1 MSSIGAD
8 NVHSTNSESQE
19 INCLNNTKLLKQK
32 CMQLAGAKSILNNK
46 TLGSVEKRQALD
58 SISRA
63 RQEFNS
69 KYEMFL
75 VNKVKYNL
83 PVFKYYDR
91 SNYKGSFKYLEDRSK
106 ELEFRQFLDNGC
118 SYLSE
123 QFIYFETDSPEYD
136 TVEHPAIDTT
146 RVRYRY
152 CAYPGLRLINK
163 VIMELCD
170 DANFDEY
177 DIDQSRFFNAQCI
190 SERARPKW
198 NECLGQDNEV
208 DGVVELRDF
217 GVDQINKFKIGNQTL
232 KSTQP
237 GLKLMIPLLF
247 QHSTALSNALQIDSL
262 QAKGL
267 GYRFTLNKLSN
278 IVKGVLIGAQPT
290 DPDEDLKLKPLRVK
304 DVKLYTRYYNFD
316 EEVYNSLIENA
327 TMKMYKSSRV
337 ECSER
342 LNVDRG
348 DIKLK
353 FTRYACEFLNFA
365 IVKMSNCND
374 FDHWYKFG
382 YHDNPITL
390 ATPAI
395 RIVAGNPIV
404 YVAPVNLFPRR
415 NIIDRF
421 SITNATTKLNTNT
434 THREEHYEIVSTYD
448 QFKYCQEQGTRYY
461 ADNKYNQEYGTF
473 SFAAKPGLTNTLSG
487 LFSFTVNREFKLEY
501 KLIDEFDTTRLC
513 DEHLRFLFYY
523 KTVNFLAQNKGHAAK
538 KYKL

>member
-8 NVHSTNSESQE
+8 NVHSTNSESKE
-19 INCLNNTKLLKQK
+19 INDLNNTALLRDKCRQLLGARSLLKRGK
-32 CMQLAGAKSILNNK
+32 
-46 TLGSVEKRQALD
+46 LD
-58 SISRA
+58 HAEMRSAQNSISRA

-75 VNKVKYNL
+75 VSKVRFNL
-83 PVFKYYDR
+83 PVFKYYER
-91 SNYKGSFKYLEDRSK
+91 TQYKGSFRFLSENNK

-123 QFIYFETDSPEYD
+123 QFLFFETASPEYD
-136 TVEHPAIDTT
+136 AQAHPNIDTT

-152 CAYPGLRLINK
+152 SAYPGLRLINK
-163 VIMELCD
+163 VVMELCD

-177 DIDQSRFFNAQCI
+177 NIDQAKFFNAQCV
-190 SERARPKW
+190 SERARSKW
-198 NECLGQDNEV
+198 NECLGHDNEV
-208 DGVVELRDF
+208 EGVVELRDF
-217 GVDQINKFKIGNQTL
+217 GVDQVNKFRIGNQTL
-232 KSTQP
+232 KATQP

-247 QHSTALSNALQIDSL
+247 QHSTALGNALQIDNL

-267 GYRFTLNKLSN
+267 GYRFTLNRLSD
-278 IVKGVLIGAQPT
+278 VAKAVLIGARPT
-290 DPDEDLKLKPLRVK
+290 DEDVELKLKDLPIK
-304 DVKLYTRYYNFD
+304 NIKLYSRCYNFD
-316 EEVYNSLIENA
+316 ESVYEALIEEA
-327 TMKMYKSSRV
+327 TIKMYKSSRI
-337 ECSER
+337 EYSNR
-342 LNVDRG
+342 LEVGEG
-348 DIKLK
+348 DLKLK

-365 IVKMSNCND
+365 IVKMTDCED

-382 YHDNPITL
+382 YHDDPITL

-395 RIVAGNPIV
+395 RMNAGNPIV
-404 YVAPVNLFPRR
+404 YIAPVNLFPRR

-434 THREEHYEIVSTYD
+434 THREEYYEVVSTYD

-501 KLIDEFDTTRLC
+501 KLIEEFDTEKLC
-513 DEHLRFLFYY
+513 KEHIRILFYY
-523 KTVNFLAQNKGHAAK
+523 KCVNFLQQNKGHAAK
-538 KYKL
+538 KYQS

>member
-8 NVHSTNSESQE
+8 NVHSTNSESRE
-19 INCLNNTKLLKQK
+19 INDLNNTALLRQK
-32 CMQLAGAKSILNNK
+32 CAQLRGAKLVLKNRN
-46 TLGSVEKRQALD
+46 LD
-58 SISRA
+58 KGELLDAKHSISRA

-75 VNKVKYNL
+75 VNKVRFNL
-83 PVFKYYDR
+83 PVFKYYER
-91 SNYKGSFKYLEDRSK
+91 TPYKGSFKYLSENNK
-106 ELEFRQFLDNGC
+106 ELEFRQFLNNGC

-123 QFIYFETDSPEYD
+123 QFVYFETESPKYD
-136 TVEHPAIDTT
+136 AKLHPNIDTT

-152 CAYPGLRLINK
+152 AAYPGLRLINK
-163 VIMELCD
+163 VVMELCD

-177 DIDQSRFFNAQCI
+177 DIDQAKFFNAQCI
-190 SERARPKW
+190 SERARAKW

-208 DGVVELRDF
+208 EGVIELRDF
-217 GVDQINKFKIGNQTL
+217 GVDQVNKFRIGNQTL
-232 KSTQP
+232 KTTQP

-247 QHSTALSNALQIDSL
+247 QHSTALSNALQIDNL

-278 IVKGVLIGAQPT
+278 IAKAVLIGAQPT
-290 DPDEDLKLKPLRVK
+290 DEDVELTLEDLRLRSIR
-304 DVKLYTRYYNFD
+304 LYSRCYNFD
-316 EEVYNSLIENA
+316 EDTYEALIEDA
-327 TMKMYKSSRV
+327 TIKMYKSSRI
-337 ECSER
+337 EYSER
-342 LNVDRG
+342 LDVDQG
-348 DIKLK
+348 DLKLK

-365 IVKMSNCND
+365 IVKMSHCED

-382 YHDNPITL
+382 YHEDPISL

-404 YVAPVNLFPRR
+404 YVAPVNLYPRK
-415 NIIDRF
+415 NIIDKF
-421 SITNATTKLNTNT
+421 SITNATTKLNTDT
-434 THREEHYEIVSTYD
+434 THREEHYEVVSTYD

-461 ADNKYNQEYGTF
+461 SDNKYNQEYGTF

-501 KLIDEFDTTRLC
+501 KLIDEFDENRLC
-513 DEHLRFLFYY
+513 NEHIRFIFYY
-523 KTVNFLAQNKGHAAK
+523 KTVNFLQQNKGHAAK
-538 KYKL
+538 KYKN